1 LRELLTKMTAW
12 ELKKRLS
19 LDESI
24 NILRDN
30 FVQEIEEFERK
41 FE

>member
-1 LRELLTKMTAW
+1 MTAW